1 MKKNGSENKTSLIFT
16 RETLG
21 MTILLFCFVVVL
33 ALFSGRAIFAGF
45 GGAICTFMYGTFG
58 YGCFLVMA
66 LLAYLGVYLAF
77 EKKVRVKP
85 VPAVLAALTVY
96 ALFLLFHAVSTR
108 DFAVDGTYISQCYN
122 AASQGFPHYT
132 FGGVLSAVLVYP
144 VALLTTFVGAYI
156 IFAALAVLAG
166 VYTVRSF
173 LKYYRRK
180 AIVSA
185 GTDDGARASDAASA
199 VHGYGA
205 GGYEEEGYP
214 LNYAVQPGRDAHTV
228 PSQTAYEQSAAA
240 YGQSERQAYAEQP
253 ARQPYFTAQHM
264 QPEPSH
270 EDDDRFSPSK
280 LGRKILFDND
290 EFAAESYRRNGIF
303 DENSYFNHPITNKG
317 DYLRG
322 FSDGKSKPAA
332 EGASYSEAYRRSVE
346 REQSSANS
354 GMVYGDAPVQNLYE
368 APDQARRITSYEA
381 PSQSEQPQ
389 FRDAE
394 RRDNAVGY
402 GGYVPPAAEQPAH
415 DDYSAG
421 TGEES
426 EPDFGAPETDI
437 NGNDELWSMPEDDE
451 DRRTDPRR
459 LDDDLFGGRDGAA
472 DDGEVMP
479 DRSFGVRGEGL
490 SGQDHA
496 ARTSEEPERGTFGQ
510 SPENLFGD
518 RRESAQDIFPDRG
531 GRLCDDALSGGRHSS
546 DKPNDDEVIKSDDS
560 RAEDFSDFR
569 RGEGGRR
576 PVGFTDGGEDET
588 PARSDISSLFSSSNS
603 RLGENRI
610 EPDISAAS
618 RGSRSNADLFDDDGP
633 GPQDDEPEQ
642 PVRSDCDIPV
652 RADSVQSAPEKSAAV
667 PEEKPAE
674 APKPHVWKKYVHPS
688 LDLLDDY
695 PEYNSAATAEVE
707 ECKRL
712 IVDTLNVRKVECEIS
727 DVTVAPAL
735 TRYDVT
741 IFDRTSVNKNL
752 LKHRDA
758 IAMALRRDNV
768 NVYLNFAKGAL
779 SVEVPNINRTVVGL
793 KNVMMSPAFM
803 NAKANSLTF
812 AFGKNLDSVCV
823 CPDIRKMPHLLVA
836 GTSGSGKSICL
847 NSLLVSLISRY
858 GPNELRLILVDPKQ
872 VEFVSYDKLPHL
884 MINEII
890 HEADKAIKALNWAI
904 KEMERRYTAFKE
916 MSESGTKAKDGKK
929 IATTDIDGYN
939 AHVEDEAE
947 KLPKLLIVLDEF
959 GDLMLQAKKDVESR
973 IIRLAAKGRA
983 AGIHLILAT
992 QRPSVDCIT
1001 GLIKSNLDARIGFKV
1016 GSLDDSRTIFD
1027 VGGAEKLLGK
1037 GDAYFRSKEYADGKM
1052 QRIQGCYIGPEE
1064 VQKIT
1069 DFIKANNE
1077 TYFEQSISDFI
1088 NTVEE
1093 PEQAESL
1100 VESADAEDTKI
1111 DDAYLRALKYCV
1123 TSNSASVSML
1133 QRRFPIGYVK
1143 ACKIVDWMENM
1154 NYITK
1159 NEGSKSRKVL
1169 LSLDEFIKTY
1179 GDIDD

>member
-1 MKKNGSENKTSLIFT
+1 MKKNDSENKISLIFT

-21 MTILLFCFVVVL
+21 MTLLLFCLIVTL

-58 YGCFLVMA
+58 YGCFAVVA
-66 LLAYLGVYLAF
+66 LLAYLGVFLAF
-77 EKKVRVKP
+77 EKKIKVKLA
-85 VPAVLAALTVY
+85 PAVLASLTVY

-108 DFAVDGTYISQCYN
+108 GFEVDGTYISQCYL

-132 FGGVLSAVLVYP
+132 FGGVLSAIIVYP

-156 IFAALAVLAG
+156 IFSALAILAG

-173 LKYYRRK
+173 LRHYGRNPH
-180 AIVSA
+180 A
-185 GTDDGARASDAASA
+185 GAVVAVQPAA
-199 VHGYGA
+199 A
-205 GGYEEEGYP
+205 GEEGY
-214 LNYAVQPGRDAHTV
+214 GV
-228 PSQTAYEQSAAA
+228 PSYGVDGMYADGAGNEDGAA
-240 YGQSERQAYAEQP
+240 ERAAAEQP
-253 ARQPYFTAQHM
+253 PVQPVYGDRSEQPYFTAQHM
-264 QPEPSH
+264 QPEPAP
-270 EDDDRFSPSK
+270 EDEDRFSPSR
-280 LGRKILFDND
+280 LGKKILFEND

-322 FSDGKSKPAA
+322 FSDGKSRPA
-332 EGASYSEAYRRSVE
+332 EGGTSYSEAYRRSVE
-346 REQSSANS
+346 NERPARES
-354 GMVYGDAPVQNLYE
+354 GVVYGDAPAQSLYE
-368 APDQARRITSYEA
+368 EPAPAESITSYEA
-381 PSQSEQPQ
+381 PLQQQEQQ
-389 FRDAE
+389 FSPPVQDA
-394 RRDNAVGY
+394 Y
-402 GGYVPPAAEQPAH
+402 GNGGEFSAP
-415 DDYSAG
+415 SAG
-421 TGEES
+421 QADFVNYFTPGEEES
-426 EPDFGAPETDI
+426 RDPGAPETDV
-437 NGNDELWSMPEDDE
+437 NGNDELWQSEDD
-451 DRRTDPRR
+451 DMSASPRR
-459 LDDDLFGGRDGAA
+459 LDNELFGGVSRADEEEVDASGEAESDAPVGAEESA
-472 DDGEVMP
+472 PDDSGEP
-479 DRSFGVRGEGL
+479 FANGFTRRGDLTLGGTGGEAP
-490 SGQDHA
+490 Q
-496 ARTSEEPERGTFGQ
+496 ERGSGRL
-510 SPENLFGD
+510 PEDIFAD
-518 RRESAQDIFPDRG
+518 RRRG
-531 GRLCDDALSGGRHSS
+531 DDAPATGEFVR
-546 DKPNDDEVIKSDDS
+546 SDDS
-560 RAEDFSDFR
+560 RAEEFGDLR
-569 RGEGGRR
+569 RGEAGRR
-576 PVGFTDGGEDET
+576 PVGFTGDGTDA
-588 PARSDISSLFSSSNS
+588 PARSDISALFSSSNS
-603 RLGENRI
+603 RFGENAI
-610 EPDISAAS
+610 EPDVSSLSAG
-618 RGSRSNADLFDDDGP
+618 RRSNADLFDDDLP
-633 GPQDDEPEQ
+633 AADEPAE
-642 PVRSDCDIPV
+642 PV
-652 RADSVQSAPEKSAAV
+652 RADDGFSARG
-667 PEEKPAE
+667 EEPVMPVRSEPVAEEMPVE
-674 APKPHVWKKYVHPS
+674 APKPHIWKEYVRPS
-688 LDLLDDY
+688 MELLDDY
-695 PEYNSAATAEVE
+695 PEYNAAATVEVE

-712 IVDTLNVRKVECEIS
+712 IVDTLKVRKVECEIS

-779 SVEVPNINRTVVGL
+779 SVEVPNINRTTVGL
-793 KNVMMSPAFM
+793 KSVMLSPAFV
-803 NAKANSLTF
+803 NAKDNSLTF

-858 GPNELRLILVDPKQ
+858 GPKDLRLILVDPKL
-872 VEFVSYDKLPHL
+872 VEFVPYDKLPHL

-904 KEMERRYTAFKE
+904 KEMDRRYTAFKD
-916 MSESGTKAKDGKK
+916 MSESGTKAKDGKR

-947 KLPKLLIVLDEF
+947 RLPKLLIVLDEF

-1016 GSLDDSRTIFD
+1016 GSSDDSRTIFD

-1052 QRIQGCYIGPEE
+1052 QRIQGCYISPEE
-1064 VQKIT
+1064 VQRIT
-1069 DFIKANNE
+1069 DFVKANNE

-1093 PEQAESL
+1093 PEQTESL
-1100 VESADAEDTKI
+1100 AESADAEDTKI
-1111 DDAYLRALKYCV
+1111 DDAYLKALKYCV